1 MAGKDRRAQR
11 PIYQKQT
18 VKTLATPKKRPQ
30 HEHALRPS
38 RLDAIGRL
46 WHPLRLF
53 KDKWPKEERQRGE
66 FDFSTIS
73 APHRLAAHFE
83 MASTQRN
90 GPSAGQ
96 GYRMWPRSSKRKASS
111 HPARLSFA
119 RRDVVSGGARA
130 TLRARRLRAG
140 GVVGP

>member
-30 HEHALRPS
+30 HGHALRPS

-73 APHRLAAHFE
+73 APHRLVAHFE

-90 GPSAGQ
+90 GPSAG
-96 GYRMWPRSSKRKASS
+96 G
-111 HPARLSFA
+111 LSA
-119 RRDVVSGGARA
+119 
-130 TLRARRLRAG
+130 LRPPFRTGRNQR
-140 GVVGP
+140 